1 MKKISLTLLVCLFII
16 SGWSQNNLATFIF
29 EGKQLNVY
37 PYRAKTN
44 NSSTDNMFLKIQENI
59 DIPYCPIPLPD
70 GDYVVFY
77 PKDCHYDKYYT
88 PYYLKGDT
96 DNIAIVFSIKAGKR
110 EGQARWFTEEYKGKR
125 CYQSGNYIANEKD
138 GTWNYRD
145 GSEVKTYQYK
155 NGLLDGEVVS
165 IDKSS
170 HQTKIYHFSKGQ
182 LHGKYLIKNTKTK
195 DIIEFE
201 FNNGALYGNYHQVIH
216 NCVADQLV
224 GLSLDMVRFSSRY
237 GLHEV
242 LYKEIEVNGQFHNN
256 LKYGAWDV
264 KTDTRIIQIVYDT
277 VITNNGF
284 DNDGSAT
291 GTESVPTVRPYHEY
305 YGEESMSGEPFTSR
319 IIRIQKLKNEDD
331 YYYVKS
337 NPINAFLENGCGS
350 YKEYDKKGNLINAN
364 SFNDQSL
371 KYPFILKDLKGNT
384 IAKFDSGANNLY
396 VFELNSSQGFSK
408 TTFLKTDTGLSFL
421 EEHSHSF
428 SKSFSSDEWERS
440 LAYFKYHNLTGL
452 KTITYDSSIYK
463 DNKYA
468 STYTHC
474 IDVGTGFKF
483 TRSYSDNSIYE
494 TVWSIDTLRQQVFT
508 TYKRIYGEL
517 TIVDTV
523 YFEIGT
529 VRNIFTNPNY
539 SYSYDLTPLRNY
551 LGVVPDS
558 LQFCFIWK
566 GERFNGDIY
575 FKVIDKPLK
584 KNMQVAKEVQNT
596 RAFNFGNRKELFVYI
611 EKSALSSIFRITK
624 QQIPITNFNI
634 NVKEGLLSGDLNI
647 IAVYNKKCA
656 PVILYKAR
664 YKNNLKDGVEEDADF
679 KVYRKKVPNGI
690 VRTIAAPYYYLAHKQ
705 ARWEIS
711 SVKQNHIEYQ
721 YYRDG
726 KMDGTSVKKTNQGQ
740 VEYILNYS
748 KGMLD
753 GPCMKLSE
761 NETPLLKLNFK
772 NDTLNGIYECFNINY
787 ELTDITNFK
796 NGLPHGKYFKYE
808 YRNQSDNESSN
819 SLSTNVNFC
828 KERKINTIE
837 LEFNNGYLVN
847 TGKYYHCDGIL
858 KAQVTYDSK
867 DSIRIINFK
876 RNNKKYTYFDLSN
889 SYEPATE
896 DNHTRYVRTTLE
908 IQPRSSLFYSSIYFG
923 FYPNLPGNYMYFYKS
938 GIRSQEGKV
947 GKDGLKTG
955 WWKFWNENGIL
966 MKEILYEKG
975 TIANPLNPKDSIHYT
990 GKIIGY
996 HPNGKFMMDGYVLD
1010 ENFKYECVQDEE
1022 MAYQDVFY
1030 SRFVD
1035 ENGIETFKGYSGM
1048 VRDYHI
1054 NGNKREEGMMLN
1066 GLRNGLWKT
1075 YESNGN
1081 LGSIGYYKNGKKD
1094 GSWLYGDLSGIGFV
1108 DNQCFDFVID
1118 ISKIKGNLS
1127 EDHLQFE
1134 ETIYQ
1139 DGKILKNTVQNVD
1152 IE

>member
-1 MKKISLTLLVCLFII
+1 M
-16 SGWSQNNLATFIF
+16 Q
-29 EGKQLNVY
+29 
-37 PYRAKTN
+37 
-44 NSSTDNMFLKIQENI
+44 
-59 DIPYCPIPLPD
+59 
-70 GDYVVFY
+70 
-77 PKDCHYDKYYT
+77 
-88 PYYLKGDT
+88 
-96 DNIAIVFSIKAGKR
+96 
-110 EGQARWFTEEYKGKR
+110 
-125 CYQSGNYIANEKD
+125 
-138 GTWNYRD
+138 
-145 GSEVKTYQYK
+145 
-155 NGLLDGEVVS
+155 
-165 IDKSS
+165 
-170 HQTKIYHFSKGQ
+170 
-182 LHGKYLIKNTKTK
+182 
-195 DIIEFE
+195 
-201 FNNGALYGNYHQVIH
+201 
-216 NCVADQLV
+216 
-224 GLSLDMVRFSSRY
+224 
-237 GLHEV
+237 
-242 LYKEIEVNGQFHNN
+242 
-256 LKYGAWDV
+256 
-264 KTDTRIIQIVYDT
+264 
-277 VITNNGF
+277 
-284 DNDGSAT
+284 
-291 GTESVPTVRPYHEY
+291 
-305 YGEESMSGEPFTSR
+305 
-319 IIRIQKLKNEDD
+319 
-331 YYYVKS
+331 
-337 NPINAFLENGCGS
+337 
-350 YKEYDKKGNLINAN
+350 KGNLINAN
-364 SFNDQSL
+364 SFSDQSI
-371 KYPFILKDLKGNT
+371 KYPFSLKDLKGNT
-384 IAKFDSGANNLY
+384 IAKFDSGVNNLY

-408 TTFLKTDTGLSFL
+408 TTFLKTDTGLSYL
-421 EEHSHSF
+421 EEYSHSF
-428 SKSFSSDEWERS
+428 SKSFSSDDWERS

-452 KTITYDSSIYK
+452 KSITYDSSIYK

-494 TVWSIDTLRQQVFT
+494 TVWSIDTQRQQVFT

-523 YFEIGT
+523 YFEIGS
-529 VRNIFTNPNY
+529 VRNIFTSPNY

-584 KNMQVAKEVQNT
+584 KKMQVVKEVQDEGT
-596 RAFNFGNRKELFVYI
+596 FNFGNRKKLVVYI

-634 NVKEGLLSGDLNI
+634 NVKDGLLSGELNI
-647 IAVYNKKCA
+647 IAVYNKKCS
-656 PVILYKAR
+656 PVILYKAK

-690 VRTIAAPYYYLAHKQ
+690 VRIIAAPYYYLTHKH
-705 ARWEIS
+705 ASWKIA
-711 SVKQNHIEYQ
+711 SVKQSHIEYQ

-748 KGMLD
+748 RGMLD

-761 NETPLLKLNFK
+761 NETPLLKFNFK
-772 NDTLNGIYECFNINY
+772 NDTLNGIYESFNINN
-787 ELTDITNFK
+787 ELTNITNFK

-808 YRNQSDNESSN
+808 YRNQGDNESLN
-819 SLSTNVNFC
+819 SLGSNVNFC

-858 KAQVTYDSK
+858 KAQVTYDIS

-876 RNNKKYTYFDLSN
+876 RNNKKYTYFDLAS
-889 SYEPATE
+889 SYAPATE
-896 DNHTRYVRTTLE
+896 NNHTRYVRTTLE
-908 IQPRSSLFYSSIYFG
+908 IQPRSSIFYSSISFD

-955 WWKFWNENGIL
+955 WWKFWNENGVL

-975 TIANPLNPKDSIHYT
+975 TIANPLNPNDSIHYT

-1010 ENFKYECVQDEE
+1010 ENFKYECVQDED

-1054 NGNKREEGMMLN
+1054 NGNKREDGMMLN

-1081 LGSIGYYKNGKKD
+1081 LSSIGYYKNGMKD

-1118 ISKIKGNLS
+1118 IGKIKGNLS

-1139 DGKILKNTVQNVD
+1139 DGNIIKNTVHNVD